1 MKHPVIKL
9 IGALVLLCA
18 LLFAYYQGINSR
30 IESGTLKSFEK
41 SNEDKLDSI
50 IEAMESLAT
59 EKANKMSA
67 LSARMCATA
76 KLEAALL
83 KRSAEYRKHA
93 PRENEMTVWVRN
105 GHVVYPVG
113 SAVRLAEYG
122 DLFGDGARVTSGTLS
137 GVDGAEALKAIL
149 CAIPLEDGAYYVHWV
164 DEGDDAS
171 LFTAYSDEQAQ
182 LLSSVEIAHG
192 GFFLDI
198 VDQGQGLEFGY
209 KSFLFDG
216 YETPEALGIT
226 RQFLEDRPKT
236 LQIGGEQYYCA
247 FRTIREGEEIGVYL
261 AQFTATAYQM
271 QNQAVIITALAGTIL
286 LAVTAW
292 HLATQRLVVDKI
304 LTKPMQRRY
313 KPSKMR
319 WMALVLGGIGI
330 AAIFVAGCVVRTMS
344 DFYGRYLESCVSS
357 FTLEQR
363 LEKNDGIRAS
373 EARMRVEW
381 QLDCAR
387 RLAGAIELDSALA
400 DGDTLSECND
410 AIGAMYL
417 MLFDGDGNE
426 RACSAR
432 YTGFALGTDPE
443 DSTTDFRRLLLGVPQ
458 LAHDPAVDERTGV
471 NTRMVGVSCQM
482 DDPKGLTARRG
493 RFGALILAFEPDET
507 DEAAEINST
516 IYSMTKPG
524 WLTLV
529 FDRESKT
536 VLYSSEADIIG
547 LGAEALGIPA
557 DSIRDSYMDAFY
569 LMGERSYGFSSETG
583 DRVYYYICNTR
594 GLLRRTL
601 RYACLVAAGF
611 AAMYLILSV
620 YLLLGY
626 TNKWYAYYSV
636 IGSEFDTRG
645 SQTVMADGKVKR
657 SIDPSRRWAFS
668 FTNWSNLLPEQ
679 TAKSVFS
686 LGLGLCM
693 LWGIYDVLVNRFASN
708 GILAF
713 IISGVWNRGFNLFAI
728 VSILLLALVFAFGLM
743 VMKVVLKLTSMALDT
758 KGETICRLCYN
769 LLQYVTAILLLFY
782 AFEFFGIDVRALLAP
797 LALVS
802 LALSMGSRELVQDIL
817 AGITIVFEGEYQ
829 VGDVVDVGGYR
840 GKVVEIGVRTTKLL
854 GRGDNIKIISNRDVR
869 NVLNMSRMN
878 SWIDMEFTLSN
889 TVPMQK
895 LEEIME
901 RELPEI
907 GRSIPDIISGPIY
920 KGIVSMN
927 GNRVTVAV
935 TCECNEEVS
944 FRVQRELY
952 AKFHEMFERESLP
965 LA

>member
-1 MKHPVIKL
+1 
-9 IGALVLLCA
+9 
-18 LLFAYYQGINSR
+18 
-30 IESGTLKSFEK
+30 
-41 SNEDKLDSI
+41 
-50 IEAMESLAT
+50 
-59 EKANKMSA
+59 MSA
-67 LSARMCATA
+67 LSAQMCATA

-105 GHVVYPVG
+105 GRVIYPAG

-209 KSFLFDG
+209 KSFFFDS

-236 LQIGGEQYYCA
+236 LEIGGEQYHCA
-247 FRTIREGEEIGVYL
+247 FRAIREGEETGVYL
-261 AQFTATAYQM
+261 AQFAATADQM
-271 QNQAVIITALAGTIL
+271 QNQAILITTLAGIIL

-292 HLATQRLVVDKI
+292 HLATQRLVVDK
-304 LTKPMQRRY
+304 
-313 KPSKMR
+313 
-319 WMALVLGGIGI
+319 
-330 AAIFVAGCVVRTMS
+330 
-344 DFYGRYLESCVSS
+344 
-357 FTLEQR
+357 
-363 LEKNDGIRAS
+363 
-373 EARMRVEW
+373 
-381 QLDCAR
+381 
-387 RLAGAIELDSALA
+387 
-400 DGDTLSECND
+400 
-410 AIGAMYL
+410 
-417 MLFDGDGNE
+417 ML
-426 RACSAR
+426 
-432 YTGFALGTDPE
+432 
-443 DSTTDFRRLLLGVPQ
+443 
-458 LAHDPAVDERTGV
+458 
-471 NTRMVGVSCQM
+471 
-482 DDPKGLTARRG
+482 
-493 RFGALILAFEPDET
+493 
-507 DEAAEINST
+507 
-516 IYSMTKPG
+516 
-524 WLTLV
+524 
-529 FDRESKT
+529 
-536 VLYSSEADIIG
+536 
-547 LGAEALGIPA
+547 
-557 DSIRDSYMDAFY
+557 
-569 LMGERSYGFSSETG
+569 
-583 DRVYYYICNTR
+583 
-594 GLLRRTL
+594 
-601 RYACLVAAGF
+601 
-611 AAMYLILSV
+611 
-620 YLLLGY
+620 
-626 TNKWYAYYSV
+626 
-636 IGSEFDTRG
+636 
-645 SQTVMADGKVKR
+645 
-657 SIDPSRRWAFS
+657 
-668 FTNWSNLLPEQ
+668 
-679 TAKSVFS
+679 
-686 LGLGLCM
+686 
-693 LWGIYDVLVNRFASN
+693 
-708 GILAF
+708 F

-743 VMKVVLKLTSMALDT
+743 VMKVALKLTSMALDT

-769 LLQYVTAILLLFY
+769 LLQYAAVLLLLFY

>member
-1 MKHPVIKL
+1 
-9 IGALVLLCA
+9 
-18 LLFAYYQGINSR
+18 
-30 IESGTLKSFEK
+30 
-41 SNEDKLDSI
+41 
-50 IEAMESLAT
+50 
-59 EKANKMSA
+59 
-67 LSARMCATA
+67 
-76 KLEAALL
+76 
-83 KRSAEYRKHA
+83 
-93 PRENEMTVWVRN
+93 MTVWVRN
-105 GHVVYPVG
+105 GRVIYPAG
-113 SAVRLAEYG
+113 STVRLAEYG
-122 DLFGDGARVTSGTLS
+122 DLFGDRARVTSGTLT
-137 GVDGAEALKAIL
+137 GVDGAEALKTIL

-182 LLSSVEIAHG
+182 LLSSVEIVHG

-209 KSFLFDG
+209 KSFFFDG

-236 LQIGGEQYYCA
+236 LEIGGEQYRCA
-247 FRTIREGEEIGVYL
+247 FRAIREGEETGVYL
-261 AQFTATAYQM
+261 AQFAATADQM
-271 QNQAVIITALAGTIL
+271 QSQAILITALAGIIL

-292 HLATQRLVVDKI
+292 HLAT
-304 LTKPMQRRY
+304 
-313 KPSKMR
+313 
-319 WMALVLGGIGI
+319 
-330 AAIFVAGCVVRTMS
+330 
-344 DFYGRYLESCVSS
+344 
-357 FTLEQR
+357 QR

-387 RLAGAIELDSALA
+387 RLAGAIELDPALA

-443 DSTTDFRRLLLGVPQ
+443 DSTTDFRLLLLGVPQ

-620 YLLLGY
+620 YLLLG
-626 TNKWYAYYSV
+626 
-636 IGSEFDTRG
+636 
-645 SQTVMADGKVKR
+645 
-657 SIDPSRRWAFS
+657 
-668 FTNWSNLLPEQ
+668 
-679 TAKSVFS
+679 
-686 LGLGLCM
+686 
-693 LWGIYDVLVNRFASN
+693 
-708 GILAF
+708 
-713 IISGVWNRGFNLFAI
+713 
-728 VSILLLALVFAFGLM
+728 
-743 VMKVVLKLTSMALDT
+743 
-758 KGETICRLCYN
+758 
-769 LLQYVTAILLLFY
+769 
-782 AFEFFGIDVRALLAP
+782 
-797 LALVS
+797 
-802 LALSMGSRELVQDIL
+802 
-817 AGITIVFEGEYQ
+817 
-829 VGDVVDVGGYR
+829 
-840 GKVVEIGVRTTKLL
+840 
-854 GRGDNIKIISNRDVR
+854 RGDNIKIISNRDVR

-878 SWIDMEFTLSN
+878 SWIDMELTLSN
-889 TVPMQK
+889 PFPLHK
-895 LEEIME
+895 IEEIMN
-901 RELPEI
+901 RELPGM

-927 GNRVTVAV
+927 GNRVTIAV
-935 TCECNEEVS
+935 TCRSKTDRLNTVRNGEVCMKSKAKRMLAIMLALLLAMPAMASAEGDDALVIPPELNEGLEGLDGPAGDLPTDALALEGIDLSVDLTVDGLLFEGTEAADNEAEVVPEAPEGEAATEAAS
-944 FRVQRELY
+944 LALY
-952 AKFHEMFERESLP
+952 AELEG
-965 LA
+965 

>member
-1 MKHPVIKL
+1 
-9 IGALVLLCA
+9 
-18 LLFAYYQGINSR
+18 
-30 IESGTLKSFEK
+30 
-41 SNEDKLDSI
+41 
-50 IEAMESLAT
+50 
-59 EKANKMSA
+59 MSA
-67 LSARMCATA
+67 LSAQMCATA

-105 GHVVYPVG
+105 GRVIYPAG

-236 LQIGGEQYYCA
+236 LEIGGEQYHCA
-247 FRTIREGEEIGVYL
+247 FRAIREGEETAVYL
-261 AQFTATAYQM
+261 AQFAATADQM
-271 QNQAVIITALAGTIL
+271 QNQAILITALAGIIL

-292 HLATQRLVVDKI
+292 HLAT
-304 LTKPMQRRY
+304 
-313 KPSKMR
+313 
-319 WMALVLGGIGI
+319 
-330 AAIFVAGCVVRTMS
+330 
-344 DFYGRYLESCVSS
+344 
-357 FTLEQR
+357 QR

-620 YLLLGY
+620 YLLLG
-626 TNKWYAYYSV
+626 
-636 IGSEFDTRG
+636 
-645 SQTVMADGKVKR
+645 
-657 SIDPSRRWAFS
+657 
-668 FTNWSNLLPEQ
+668 
-679 TAKSVFS
+679 
-686 LGLGLCM
+686 
-693 LWGIYDVLVNRFASN
+693 
-708 GILAF
+708 
-713 IISGVWNRGFNLFAI
+713 
-728 VSILLLALVFAFGLM
+728 
-743 VMKVVLKLTSMALDT
+743 
-758 KGETICRLCYN
+758 
-769 LLQYVTAILLLFY
+769 
-782 AFEFFGIDVRALLAP
+782 
-797 LALVS
+797 
-802 LALSMGSRELVQDIL
+802 
-817 AGITIVFEGEYQ
+817 
-829 VGDVVDVGGYR
+829 
-840 GKVVEIGVRTTKLL
+840 
-854 GRGDNIKIISNRDVR
+854 RGDNIKIFSNRDVR

-889 TVPMQK
+889 TFPLHK
-895 LEEIME
+895 IEEIMN
-901 RELPEI
+901 RELPGM

-927 GNRVTVAV
+927 GNRVTIAV

>member
-9 IGALVLLCA
+9 VGALVLLCA
-18 LLFAYYQGINSR
+18 LLFAYYQAINSR
-30 IESGTLKSFEK
+30 IESGTLRSFEK
-41 SNEDKLDSI
+41 SNAEKLDSI

-59 EKANKMSA
+59 EKENKMST
-67 LSARMCATA
+67 LSARMCASA

-83 KRSAEYRKHA
+83 ARSAEYRNHA
-93 PRENEMTVWVRN
+93 LRESEMTVRVRN
-105 GHVVYPVG
+105 DRVVYPVG
-113 SAVRLAEYG
+113 STVRLEEYG
-122 DLFGDGARVTSGTLS
+122 DLFADDAQVTTGTLS
-137 GVDGAEALKAIL
+137 GVDGAEALKAVL
-149 CAIPLEDGAYYVHWV
+149 CACPLEDGAYYVLWV
-164 DEGDDAS
+164 DEEDDPS

-182 LLSSVEIAHG
+182 LLSSVEVAHG
-192 GFFLDI
+192 GLFLDI
-198 VDQGQGLEFGY
+198 VDRGQGLEFGY
-209 KSFLFDG
+209 KSYFFDN
-216 YETPEALGIT
+216 YETPEAMGIT
-226 RQFLEDRPKT
+226 RQVLEERPHI

-271 QNQAVIITALAGTIL
+271 QNQAVIITALAGIIL

-330 AAIFVAGCVVRTMS
+330 AVVFVAGCVVHTIS
-344 DFYGRYLESCVSS
+344 DFYGRYLESYVSS
-357 FTLEQR
+357 VMLEQR
-363 LEKNDGIRAS
+363 LEQSNGTRAS
-373 EARMRVEW
+373 EARMRAEW

-387 RLAGAIELDSALA
+387 RLAEAIELDPALA
-400 DGDTLSECND
+400 AGEPLSECND

-426 RACSAR
+426 SACSAR
-432 YTGFALGTDPE
+432 YTGFTLGTDPE

-458 LAHDPAVDERTGV
+458 LIHAPAVDERTGV
-471 NTRMVGVSCQM
+471 NTRMVGVSCRM
-482 DDPKGLTARRG
+482 PDSRY
-493 RFGALILAFEPDET
+493 GALILAFEPDAT
-507 DEAAEINST
+507 DETAEING
-516 IYSMTKPG
+516 IVYSMTKPG
-524 WLTLV
+524 WVTLV
-529 FDRESKT
+529 FDKESKT
-536 VLYSSEADIIG
+536 VLYSSAPDVIG
-547 LGAEALGIPA
+547 AGAEELGIPA

-569 LMGERSYGFSSETG
+569 LMGERSYGFSSEMD

-601 RYACLVAAGF
+601 RYGCLVGIGF
-611 AAMYLILSV
+611 AAIYLILSF

-626 TNKWYAYYSV
+626 TNKWYAYFSV

-645 SQTVMADGKVKR
+645 SQTVMADGKVKH

-668 FTNWSNLLPEQ
+668 FTNWRNLLPEQ

-693 LWGIYDVLVNRFASN
+693 AWGLLDALINKCVSN
-708 GILAF
+708 GILLF
-713 IISGVWNRGFNLFAI
+713 IISGVWNRGFNLFA
-728 VSILLLALVFAFGLM
+728 VVAILLLALAAVFGLM
-743 VMKVVLKLTSMALDT
+743 IVKLALKLTSMAMDT